1 MNTIQTIKVR
11 KSPEVFLS
19 APLDMDTV
27 ETIVQAGN
35 YAPIF
40 GKVHFTVITDPEL
53 LQTIN
58 HTTIEMMKHSGNEFA
73 EKMAHTPGY
82 SAVRSAQA
90 FVVLSA
96 PGGNDKMGFNL
107 ANVSCAA
114 ENMILAATDLRVG
127 SRFMMGP
134 VMALSEDPIRSAL
147 RLPEGYV
154 PLVIVALGYADIVF
168 EERNKDLQN
177 ISYI

>member
-1 MNTIQTIKVR
+1 
-11 KSPEVFLS
+11 
-19 APLDMDTV
+19 
-27 ETIVQAGN
+27 
-35 YAPIF
+35 
-40 GKVHFTVITDPEL
+40 
-53 LQTIN
+53 
-58 HTTIEMMKHSGNEFA
+58 
-73 EKMAHTPGY
+73 
-82 SAVRSAQA
+82 
-90 FVVLSA
+90 
-96 PGGNDKMGFNL
+96 MGFNL

-147 RLPEGYV
+147 QLPEGYV

-168 EERNKDLQN
+168 EERNKDFQN